1 MNADANSMMDDP
13 NKMMTPEDIAKL
25 LASMEADESNAEPAV
40 NVESA
45 TSKEPVVQASTSEE
59 KPVIDMDDPNKMMTP
74 EDIEKLLA
82 AMATEDGEG
91 GNEIDANV
99 NSDGVTGSG
108 LEDVDFDD
116 LSFDE
121 QNEDLVFNSDLAKK
135 EISERNAEPEHSI
148 EPEQSIVQSVAPE
161 QVSEPEHSIEPEQ
174 TAEPLADAEPLQ
186 DIISE
191 QMAVPQQATEAE
203 RIAIPNQITEAQQ
216 ITEFD
221 QVAVPEKE
229 IAIDSAVATKAD
241 KPKKIFQK
249 PKMRLEANA
258 VPTSKEIC
266 IIQKE
271 LHIEGNITTSGNME
285 IYGTIEGD
293 INVAGKLTI
302 HGKVEGVAQAN
313 EIFIDNARYQ
323 GMLLATNTVK
333 VGPSAVILGDI
344 TGKSAV
350 IAGAIKGDIDVYG
363 PVVVDSKAV
372 IKGNIKSETI
382 QINNGAIIDGN
393 CVQCYGTKNAQ
404 SFFDKIENEE

>member
-1 MNADANSMMDDP
+1 MNADANSMMDNP

-25 LASMEADESNAEPAV
+25 LASMEADESNAEPATNSELAV

-135 EISERNAEPEHSI
+135 EK
-148 EPEQSIVQSVAPE
+148 
-161 QVSEPEHSIEPEQ
+161 
-174 TAEPLADAEPLQ
+174 
-186 DIISE
+186 
-191 QMAVPQQATEAE
+191 ATEAE

-216 ITEFD
+216 IAEFD

-229 IAIDSAVATKAD
+229 IAIDSVVETKAD